1 MMAGETQVDNTK
13 ALFCGRHDCALLDI
27 LQKLIPRRIS
37 FLSYLLA
44 LRFSHAADTFNSSS
58 ERFESRTRSRGKIT
72 SQKDRK
78 RRSRCIR
85 FGHVLRKRER
95 NDPCRNTTN
104 VKLNSSVKVRVPEA
118 DLSRRLTAV
127 RCFRG
132 NFVRDLEFD
141 GNSQAKYHYLVIVL
155 YVVCVICV
163 C

>member
-1 MMAGETQVDNTK
+1 MAGGIQADNTK
-13 ALFCGRHDCALLDI
+13 ALFCGKHDCALFSIDI
-27 LQKLIPRRIS
+27 SQKLIPRRIL

-44 LRFSHAADTFNSSS
+44 LRFSHATDTFNSSS
-58 ERFESRTRSRGKIT
+58 PSALKVKGGRVYGKII

-95 NDPCRNTTN
+95 NDPCRNATN

-132 NFVRDLEFD
+132 NFAVIS
-141 GNSQAKYHYLVIVL
+141 NSTATLRLNTI
-155 YVVCVICV
+155 I
-163 C
+163 